1 MPDRSNDS
9 RDPQGFTPRSSQR
22 ASEYAREQGWQMNE
36 GERVKTP
43 TEKQPYDGGTDYD
56 YGARDFG
63 DSPEDTSAAKAP
75 AEMKKEAKKSAEK
88 LDSKAT
94 AKTASRKQNAA

>member
-1 MPDRSNDS
+1 MPDKPNDS
-9 RDPQGFTPRSSQR
+9 RDPQGFTPRSSRR

-36 GERVKTP
+36 EERVKTP

-63 DSPEDTSAAKAP
+63 DSAEDTSAAQPSA
-75 AEMKKEAKKSAEK
+75 EAKKETKKNERISRLAAN
-88 LDSKAT
+88 SKAP
-94 AKTASRKQNAA
+94 RKKNAA